1 VPTFLGNIKNEN
13 AVKLAGLLAS
23 FGPNSIRAALGQ
35 NLRLRNIPESH
46 LGNVWTILRDF
57 GDVAS
62 SSRLIANAVACTGA
76 NTCKLGICM
85 PRGALSAIAQRLTTS
100 GLSLDDI
107 GDFRLNLSGCPN
119 SCGQHMLG
127 DLGFYGNAA
136 SKNQRMYPA
145 YAVVAGARLAE
156 AEARLGR
163 HIGRVSARDLPVFVE
178 KVAAL
183 WISKKKIYSSFADFV
198 DGKGEQEL
206 RALAE
211 TFHDIPDFA
220 DDENYYFDW
229 GAEKAFSLAGRG
241 AAECSASLYDLIE
254 IDLKNA
260 RRQQEESAAGSEKQ
274 GESLSRVVFLSA
286 RSLLITRGI
295 KAETAQSVFDNF
307 HKHFILAGLVDRKF
321 EAIVTAARDNDAA
334 ALQSRRADV
343 SALLE
348 TIEALYRSM
357 DDTLRFAAKSA
368 TT

>member
-1 VPTFLGNIKNEN
+1 
-13 AVKLAGLLAS
+13 
-23 FGPNSIRAALGQ
+23 
-35 NLRLRNIPESH
+35 
-46 LGNVWTILRDF
+46 
-57 GDVAS
+57 
-62 SSRLIANAVACTGA
+62 
-76 NTCKLGICM
+76 
-85 PRGALSAIAQRLTTS
+85 
-100 GLSLDDI
+100 
-107 GDFRLNLSGCPN
+107 
-119 SCGQHMLG
+119 
-127 DLGFYGNAA
+127 
-136 SKNQRMYPA
+136 
-145 YAVVAGARLAE
+145 
-156 AEARLGR
+156 
-163 HIGRVSARDLPVFVE
+163 
-178 KVAAL
+178 
-183 WISKKKIYSSFADFV
+183 
-198 DGKGEQEL
+198 
-206 RALAE
+206 
-211 TFHDIPDFA
+211 
-220 DDENYYFDW
+220 
-229 GAEKAFSLAGRG
+229 LAGRG